1 MKKVYFAQRLLAYVI
16 DIFIVTSVVA
26 LLTSLIPKSESYKI
40 ASDKIYDEYVEL
52 IQDTESTEDML
63 KKFDV
68 LQDDLYI
75 IGKEES
81 LSSLVGVALYIVYYG
96 ACQYYLNGQTLGK
109 KITKIKIVGKKKK
122 EVSQVKFLLRAVLTY
137 TLFVNV
143 FEAIIYNVASST
155 TYIYFLTPFVMIG
168 YLYNLINIGMVLF
181 KKDGRGL
188 SDLICDTEV
197 VSAE

>member
-16 DIFIVTSVVA
+16 DIIIVTSVVA
-26 LLTSLIPKSESYKI
+26 LLTSLIPRSESYNI
-40 ASDKIYDEYVEL
+40 ASDKIYDEYVDI
-52 IQDTESTEDML
+52 IQNSENTEDML
-63 KKFDV
+63 EKFDA
-68 LQDDLYI
+68 LQGDLYI

-81 LSSLVGVALYIVYYG
+81 ITSLLSVALYIVYYG

-109 KITKIKIVGKKKK
+109 KVTKIKIVGKKKK

-143 FEAIIYNVASST
+143 FEAIIYNVANST
-155 TYIYFLTPFVMIG
+155 TYIYFLTPFISIG
-168 YLYNLINIGMVLF
+168 YLYNIINIGMVVF

-197 VSAE
+197 ISAE

>member
-16 DIFIVTSVVA
+16 DIIIVTSVVA
-26 LLTSLIPKSESYKI
+26 LLTSLIPRSESYNI
-40 ASDKIYDEYVEL
+40 ASDKIYDEYVDI
-52 IQDTESTEDML
+52 IQNSENTEDML
-63 KKFDV
+63 EKFDA
-68 LQDDLYI
+68 LQGDLYI

-81 LSSLVGVALYIVYYG
+81 ITSLLSVALYIVYYG

-109 KITKIKIVGKKKK
+109 KVTKIKIVGKKKK

-143 FEAIIYNVASST
+143 FEAIIYNVANST
-155 TYIYFLTPFVMIG
+155 TYIYFLTPFISLG
-168 YLYNLINIGMVLF
+168 YLYNIINIGMVVF

-197 VSAE
+197 ISAE